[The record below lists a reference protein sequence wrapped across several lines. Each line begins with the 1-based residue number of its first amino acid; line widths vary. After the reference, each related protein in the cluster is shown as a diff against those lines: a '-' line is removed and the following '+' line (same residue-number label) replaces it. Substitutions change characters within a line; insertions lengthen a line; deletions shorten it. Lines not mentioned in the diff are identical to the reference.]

1 MILINLDS
9 LDRVT
14 KLTRTCEKY
23 EIDIDI
29 VYGRYVVNGKS
40 VLGVSSLIGNIV
52 KIEPSTEDKLLLEY
66 LTRDLKEIGAWVE
79 EKTN

>member
-1 MILINLDS
+1 MVLINLDS
-9 LDRVT
+9 LDVVT
-14 KLTRTCEKY
+14 QLTRVCEKY

-52 KIEPSTEDKLLLEY
+52 KVEPNTDDSLLLEY

-79 EKTN
+79 KN

>member
-9 LDRVT
+9 LNRVT
-14 KLTRTCEKY
+14 QLTRTCEKY
-23 EIDIDI
+23 EIDTDI
-29 VYGRYVVNGKS
+29 IYGRYIVNGKS

-52 KIEPSTEDKLLLEY
+52 KIEPSTEDNLLLEY
-66 LTRDLKEIGAWVE
+66 LVRDLKEIGAWTE